1 MYSVLESVGTVEVA
15 VKRTGNVNCKC
26 MVKYRTV
33 DVQEPGYG
41 TAKPG
46 EDYVPTSGELTLG
59 VGQTS
64 ATIEVKIIDDTTFE
78 GNEARKHGSHPCL
91 LWPPMASRMT
101 SADLPC
107 RSVTSPLCP
116 DPPRSPMISPGL
128 RARALR
134 AAHRLL
140 RDHGR
145 AGRRRPRAGHDHRRR
160 PPRR

>member
-78 GNEARKHGSHPCL
+78 GNEARAASTAPTHVSYGRP
-91 LWPPMASRMT
+91 WPPR
-101 SADLPC
+101 
-107 RSVTSPLCP
+107 
-116 DPPRSPMISPGL
+116 
-128 RARALR
+128 
-134 AAHRLL
+134 
-140 RDHGR
+140 
-145 AGRRRPRAGHDHRRR
+145 
-160 PPRR
+160 